1 MKENQR
7 WTPKCVLKQL
17 RLFIWLHCRYI
28 FWSDFYRIP
37 IACFVWRFSRRNHI
51 GTGCF
56 HISLWWVSACWKPHH
71 PLHSSRFSWLLNLWG
86 GFQEG
91 GRRALWAVNGPRIL
105 QVGYEDEEDPKV
117 MEAYERVG
125 ALVISCSHL
134 SQSFLFLA
142 VWLWSCV
149 CCLGISSFSL
159 YLHAYSNFLGQLRVG
174 KQWLYI

>member
-28 FWSDFYRIP
+28 FWSDFYGIP

-51 GTGCF
+51 GRGCF
-56 HISLWWVSACWKPHH
+56 HIGLWWVSACWKPHH
-71 PLHSSRFSWLLNLWG
+71 PLHSSRFSWLLNMWG

-134 SQSFLFLA
+134 SQSFLYSGSLIAELCLLSGYQQLFLIPA
-142 VWLWSCV
+142 
-149 CCLGISSFSL
+149 CL
-159 YLHAYSNFLGQLRVG
+159 
-174 KQWLYI
+174 

>member
-1 MKENQR
+1 MPLELA
-7 WTPKCVLKQL
+7 TPLSYEREPEMDPKVRVEAAEAIYLIALQVYFLVRFLWHTYCLLCV
-17 RLFIWLHCRYI
+17 
-28 FWSDFYRIP
+28 
-37 IACFVWRFSRRNHI
+37 RFSRRNHI

-56 HISLWWVSACWKPHH
+56 HTGLWWVSACWKPHH

-125 ALVISCSHL
+125 ALVISCTHL
-134 SQSFLFLA
+134 LQSFLYSSSLIAELCLLSGCQQLFLTPA
-142 VWLWSCV
+142 
-149 CCLGISSFSL
+149 CL
-159 YLHAYSNFLGQLRVG
+159 
-174 KQWLYI
+174 

>member
-1 MKENQR
+1 MA
-7 WTPKCVLKQL
+7 
-17 RLFIWLHCRYI
+17 
-28 FWSDFYRIP
+28 IP
-37 IACFVWRFSRRNHI
+37 IACLVWRFSRRNHI

-56 HISLWWVSACWKPHH
+56 HIGLWWVSACWKPHH

-134 SQSFLFLA
+134 SQSFLY
-142 VWLWSCV
+142 SG
-149 CCLGISSFSL
+149 CLIAELCLLSG
-159 YLHAYSNFLGQLRVG
+159 YQQLFIIPAC
-174 KQWLYI
+174 L